1 MGAVGVKELAEE
13 HADFY
18 MGKGSRQLGAR
29 WVETVWSPDI
39 EIRISAFDGV
49 RTRDDWVA
57 SHAPAPSPGSSASN
71 DRQVSRTR
79 IDRIHVAEDS
89 FVLQGSVTGPDGAPV
104 PLCLV
109 FEVRDGMCVT
119 MYEYLDVNRLLAAQG

>member
-1 MGAVGVKELAEE
+1 MSVKELAEE

-49 RTRDDWVA
+49 RTRDDWVT
-57 SHAPAPSPGSSASN
+57 SHTQAATMRSSAAG
-71 DRQVSRTR
+71 DRPVSRTR
-79 IDRIHVAEDS
+79 IDRIHVAAAS

-109 FEVRDGMCVT
+109 FEVRDGKCVT
-119 MYEYLDVNRLLAAQG
+119 MYEYLDVNRLLAAQT